1 MNALYVN
8 NIPRGTT
15 IKVTSVFLLVIAL
28 LIQTFIHFDSL
39 QMSEVDSSIVPL
51 FPVLR
56 TQTAV
61 CHTCLQYVPAFIW
74 RY

>member
-15 IKVTSVFLLVIAL
+15 IKVTSIFLLVIAQ

-39 QMSEVDSSIVPL
+39 TNV
-51 FPVLR
+51 
-56 TQTAV
+56 
-61 CHTCLQYVPAFIW
+61 
-74 RY
+74 